1 MFGWGKRKREMQ
13 IVEDV
18 CERIRPQLMILERQL
33 GDYPRALADDPFVIG
48 YIVAAST
55 IFCHIETNGKASREM
70 IGLASLAALRVMF
83 APFGFTTEQ
92 ASAAMHAH
100 AQAPAAKQG
109 ARAADLIIGVAAGKT
124 DRAHEPEIVEAKT
137 TVATMSDA
145 VREASG
151 PTSARGLLLQV
162 LTDQMLYAPLGKYK
176 RFPD

>member
-1 MFGWGKRKREMQ
+1 MFGWGKRKREIQ

-83 APFGFTTEQ
+83 APL
-92 ASAAMHAH
+92 
-100 AQAPAAKQG
+100 
-109 ARAADLIIGVAAGKT
+109 AADNYLERRIAAS
-124 DRAHEPEIVEAKT
+124 E
-137 TVATMSDA
+137 
-145 VREASG
+145 
-151 PTSARGLLLQV
+151 LLLV
-162 LTDQMLYAPLGKYK
+162 LTCCLT
-176 RFPD
+176 